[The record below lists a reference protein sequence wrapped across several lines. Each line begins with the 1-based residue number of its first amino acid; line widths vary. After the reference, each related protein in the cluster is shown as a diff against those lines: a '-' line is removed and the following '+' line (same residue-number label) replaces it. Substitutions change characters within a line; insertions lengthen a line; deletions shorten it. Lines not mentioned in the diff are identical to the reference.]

1 MSSFYLS
8 QQLHLPDVFISPLLG
23 TKSDHSLKRT
33 IVFSL
38 QKHIGVAHSGITVKH
53 TELLNLWLIVY
64 VKSILSFRSFRHLD
78 NCFEYRRG
86 QSQAIT
92 AFDVLMTSPKLNYW
106 TCTQS
111 QLCRINRAPKLCICQ
126 SLASRSRMF
135 WIDFM
140 YEMTKIKGLILTFI
154 SETLDY

>member
-8 QQLHLPDVFISPLLG
+8 QQLHLPDVLISPLLG

-33 IVFSL
+33 IVYSL
-38 QKHIGVAHSGITVKH
+38 QKHIGVAHSGMTVKH

-64 VKSILSFRSFRHLD
+64 VKSILSFRHLD

-92 AFDVLMTSPKLNYW
+92 ASDVLMTSYW

-111 QLCRINRAPKLCICQ
+111 QLCRINRAPKLCICR

-135 WIDFM
+135 WIHFM

-154 SETLDY
+154 SETL